1 MEKLTLSMAELEAQ
15 TAFELPDRQL
25 MDVSQ
30 SITIGQ
36 ANLCDVGNTGVSGGD
51 TCNQANLAFALNAN
65 HVGELELDFGG

>member
-36 ANLCDVGNTGVSGGD
+36 ANLCDVGNTGTSGGD
-51 TCNQANLAFALNAN
+51 VCNQINVAIALNLN
-65 HVGELELDFGG
+65 HVGDVDIEF

>member
-1 MEKLTLSMAELEAQ
+1 
-15 TAFELPDRQL
+15 

-65 HVGELELDFGG
+65 HTGDIYITF